1 MAGTST
7 RRSPRSGSARSTPA
21 RKRLCGRRADG
32 EDPRAQPGSER
43 ARPAGV
49 PARAGRGDR
58 IGPAR
63 RVQADAA
70 AVHAQFDR
78 VVTALAD
85 RYPDAAEHLDDA
97 RADPLAFTVY
107 PREIWRQI
115 WSNNPKNG

>member
-1 MAGTST
+1 MVDALTVKIREHS
-7 RRSPRSGSARSTPA
+7 
-21 RKRLCGRRADG
+21 
-32 EDPRAQPGSER
+32 
-43 ARPAGV
+43 
-49 PARAGRGDR
+49 
-58 IGPAR
+58 
-63 RVQADAA
+63 RVVN
-70 AVHAQFDR
+70 VHAQFDR